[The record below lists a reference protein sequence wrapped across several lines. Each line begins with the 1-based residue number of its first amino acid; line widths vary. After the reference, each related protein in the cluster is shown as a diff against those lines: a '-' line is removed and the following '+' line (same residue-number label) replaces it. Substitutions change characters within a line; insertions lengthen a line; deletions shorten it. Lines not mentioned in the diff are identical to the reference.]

1 MRLKLVVFERCE
13 RIVAADG
20 AAHLIPRRRTLLRRF
35 HRFASLCIFIHRLA
49 ALGELHQIAV
59 EAEIDDAANRGRKKG
74 DCTFFKIYFE
84 KPARL
89 TKFATSWLKHDILM
103 KKAS

>member
-1 MRLKLVVFERCE
+1 MHLKLVVSERCE

-20 AAHLIPRRRTLLRRF
+20 AA
-35 HRFASLCIFIHRLA
+35 LCILIHRLA
-49 ALGELHQIAV
+49 ALGELHQVTV
-59 EAEIDDAANRGRKKG
+59 EAEVDDTADRGRKKD